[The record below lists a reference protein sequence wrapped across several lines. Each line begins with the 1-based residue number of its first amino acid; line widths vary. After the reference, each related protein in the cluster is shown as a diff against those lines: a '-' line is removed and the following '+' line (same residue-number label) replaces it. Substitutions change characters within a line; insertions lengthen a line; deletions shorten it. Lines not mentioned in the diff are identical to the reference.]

1 MRLIKFRQGKSC
13 SAHLKGSESLFGK
26 YKIFSSKRPLKDIG
40 TSILTIPLST
50 LKMTGDLVKQAMEAI
65 RSLDVNAWSQSV
77 FGSSMLSHR
86 RTLRSAA
93 SSDTKVA

>member
-1 MRLIKFRQGKSC
+1 
-13 SAHLKGSESLFGK
+13 
-26 YKIFSSKRPLKDIG
+26 
-40 TSILTIPLST
+40 
-50 LKMTGDLVKQAMEAI
+50 MTGDLVKQAMEAI